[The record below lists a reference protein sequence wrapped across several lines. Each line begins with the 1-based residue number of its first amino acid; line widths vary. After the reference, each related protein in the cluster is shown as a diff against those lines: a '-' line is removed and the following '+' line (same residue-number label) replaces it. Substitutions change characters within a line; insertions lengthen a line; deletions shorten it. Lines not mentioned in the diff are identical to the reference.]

1 MSSVRNRSQ
10 SHFSPQ
16 VNQHV
21 LQHDLEGATEALA
34 AFDGF
39 ESAGPVLHH
48 RFASAKGASTAQ
60 PSAAVAE
67 TGPQPLCIRPLL
79 AVMLVRDG
87 DITSFQ
93 QKAD

>member
-16 VNQHV
+16 VNQRV

-39 ESAGPVLHH
+39 ESAGPVLQSTVLQRPRGPKQHSLLQQWLKQA
-48 RFASAKGASTAQ
+48 RNFFAS
-60 PSAAVAE
+60 
-67 TGPQPLCIRPLL
+67 
-79 AVMLVRDG
+79 VR
-87 DITSFQ
+87 SWR
-93 QKAD
+93 

>member
-16 VNQHV
+16 VNQRV

-39 ESAGPVLHH
+39 ESAGPVLQSTVLQ
-48 RFASAKGASTAQ
+48 RPREPQQRSLLQQWLKQARNFFAS
-60 PSAAVAE
+60 
-67 TGPQPLCIRPLL
+67 
-79 AVMLVRDG
+79 VR
-87 DITSFQ
+87 SWR
-93 QKAD
+93 